1 MEKNETQISGFA
13 VVKKAPSPW
22 KIFISK
28 KNLPAYLCRYNLQNG
43 VRKFFLNGSQ
53 DIYVLVMLRFWKI
66 ALHNK
71 IINKTQSTNDQ
82 ENSAHRFVDKS
93 CKSWCKISAR

>member
-13 VVKKAPSPW
+13 VVKKDPSPW

-28 KNLPAYLCRYNLQNG
+28 KNLPAYLCRYDFQNS
-43 VRKFFLNGSQ
+43 VRKFFLNGSR
-53 DIYVLVMLRFWKI
+53 DIYVSVMLRFWKI
-66 ALHNK
+66 SLHNK
-71 IINKTQSTNDQ
+71 IINNQ

-93 CKSWCKISAR
+93 YKSWCKISAR